1 MKENENYNLNK
12 SYKEIQEIIF
22 NVLLYN
28 INNLINYFNTNIGDI
43 CLENSDYLKEFKDNV
58 IKISAKTG
66 EGVEDI
72 YNKIAEMFKTNEIKM
87 NDGIIITNIRHK
99 NQIDKAINSVN
110 EAIDS
115 NESGLPID
123 IVSIP
128 IKQILNDLS
137 AITGED
143 VSEDI
148 INEIFSKFC
157 LGK

>member
-1 MKENENYNLNK
+1 MNLIKDKKSIILLNK
-12 SYKEIQEIIF
+12 KDIGDLNLENNSE
-22 NVLLYN
+22 
-28 INNLINYFNTNIGDI
+28 INNSSKNI
-43 CLENSDYLKEFKDNV
+43 

-66 EGVEDI
+66 EGVEEV
-72 YNKIAEMFKTNEIKM
+72 YKKISEMFKTNEISM
-87 NDGIIITNIRHK
+87 NDGVIITNIRHK
-99 NQIDKAINSVN
+99 NQIDKAIKSVD
-110 EAIDS
+110 EAIIS

-128 IKQILNDLS
+128 IKQILGDLS

>member
-1 MKENENYNLNK
+1 
-12 SYKEIQEIIF
+12 
-22 NVLLYN
+22 
-28 INNLINYFNTNIGDI
+28 
-43 CLENSDYLKEFKDNV
+43 
-58 IKISAKTG
+58 
-66 EGVEDI
+66 
-72 YNKIAEMFKTNEIKM
+72 MFKNDEIKM

-99 NQIDKAINSVN
+99 NQIDKALTSVN
-110 EAIDS
+110 EAIES
-115 NESGLPID
+115 SESGMPID

-128 IKQILNDLS
+128 IKQILSDLS

>member
-1 MKENENYNLNK
+1 MVEM
-12 SYKEIQEIIF
+12 F
-22 NVLLYN
+22 NV
-28 INNLINYFNTNIGDI
+28 
-43 CLENSDYLKEFKDNV
+43 
-58 IKISAKTG
+58 
-66 EGVEDI
+66 
-72 YNKIAEMFKTNEIKM
+72 NEISTE
-87 NDGIIITNIRHK
+87 NTAIITNIRHK

-110 EAIDS
+110 EAIES

>member
-1 MKENENYNLNK
+1 MNIIKNKKAIILLNK
-12 SYKEIQEIIF
+12 KD
-22 NVLLYN
+22 
-28 INNLINYFNTNIGDI
+28 IGDFN
-43 CLENSDYLKEFKDNV
+43 LENNEKIRSASSNI

-72 YNKIAEMFKTNEIKM
+72 YKKVSELFRTSEIKM
-87 NDGIIITNIRHK
+87 NDGVIITNIRQK
-99 NQIDKAINSVN
+99 NQIDKAIGSVN
-110 EAIDS
+110 EAIES
-115 NESGLPID
+115 NNSGLPID

-128 IKQILNDLS
+128 IKQILSDLS

-143 VSEDI
+143 VAEDI